1 MRCWFFKSLVARR
14 LRLGRTAQQ
23 EGDLLLGLVCAGAA
37 QRRRRR
43 GRHGRL
49 GRLVGLEEPW
59 IGLFAARQWAGRG
72 TRTAL
77 AHARRGA
84 AAVAH
89 LAGSAAAA
97 VAIFTRLAGS
107 AAGARRAAFARRAR
121 FTLGAARRTALAAL
135 VAAAAG
141 RREAGQVA
149 ARDGLLD
156 QLLDVGQ
163 QALVLVRIN
172 RDGIAGGAGAAGA
185 ADAVHIV
192 LGVVRQVVVDD
203 AGQVGDV
210 EAARGD
216 VGGDQHVDLA
226 LLERLQRG
234 DAFLLR
240 LVAVDGGGVHALL
253 LQAARQAR
261 GADLGVGEDDHLL
274 QIALA
279 QDVRDQR
286 MLLVF
291 LDLVDHLR
299 DALGRRIAARHFD
312 RQRVVQEGVGQL
324 FDFRREGGREHQ
336 VLALLRQQV

>member
-1 MRCWFFKSLVARR
+1 MAMRQGAGEVNGKIYKNQWCEIVPENRRRWRTLAGEKKPASPPAFGLALACR
-14 LRLGRTAQQ
+14 LRFRQAAEQGC
-23 EGDLLLGLVCAGAA
+23 DLLFRLGAGAA
-37 QRRRRR
+37 EGVATGRRQR
-43 GRHGRL
+43 RL

-192 LGVVRQVVVDD
+192 LGVVRQVVVD
-203 AGQVGDV
+203 
-210 EAARGD
+210 
-216 VGGDQHVDLA
+216 
-226 LLERLQRG
+226 
-234 DAFLLR
+234 
-240 LVAVDGGGVHALL
+240 
-253 LQAARQAR
+253 
-261 GADLGVGEDDHLL
+261 
-274 QIALA
+274 
-279 QDVRDQR
+279 
-286 MLLVF
+286 
-291 LDLVDHLR
+291 
-299 DALGRRIAARHFD
+299 
-312 RQRVVQEGVGQL
+312 
-324 FDFRREGGREHQ
+324 
-336 VLALLRQQV
+336 